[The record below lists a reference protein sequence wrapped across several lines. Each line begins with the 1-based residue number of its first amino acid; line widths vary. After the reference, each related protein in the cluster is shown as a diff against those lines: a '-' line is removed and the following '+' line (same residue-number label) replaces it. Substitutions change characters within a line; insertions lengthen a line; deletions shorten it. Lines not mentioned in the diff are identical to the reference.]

1 MYKSIV
7 NHSKSAEINSLIQ
20 LKGTKKFN
28 YLVCHWGATAKVV
41 SILILFFNL
50 NYLSAQD
57 SIFEN
62 GDDSLFYQN
71 PPLPEITMKAIVR
84 FENKAKVKLKV
95 NNLLVSDIV
104 GYIDN
109 DGNYFNSNI
118 IETDST
124 ILLTNLALNKTYNVV
139 LNHGTPNQFFLTDV
153 NTFSQQGNPI
163 YLSDVFLEKV
173 DLWTSQEE
181 SNPTLPIL
189 YHYLKEMNELDN
201 YEKLYFFQR
210 MYKDS
215 LQVFSS
221 SISEDLYIDHG
232 QLDWTKFGPIETW
245 NPNTTNPCRCNY
257 ALNIATKIN
266 PGYRNFD
273 DKKNEPLD
281 INHGR
286 QYFGNGPDV
295 YSHLDEKGNGPAQ
308 HHKFKLRV
316 SKVGVGEK
324 TSNSGSALNSTNVV
338 NSIGQVSAAYKSQLV
353 FKLVCDRP
361 IYGGALPEAC
371 KCEKKIKIY
380 YRYDAKLMADAR
392 SLSCLLCNEK
402 GAAVTIE
409 DWTLVSVQQGSTF
422 TVLGAGKGE
431 SKAQCNDVGF
441 IGSATNIISTA
452 AVFAATATTAV
463 AAPTP
468 STVTAAATAFTNFMN
483 ANLNVLSPNNQS
495 CGTAGSNPPYNTLV
509 DGSRTLTLKTNEEMI
524 ITMSNTHFIQTK
536 AKRAGE
542 AKAEKISNYYLAAVI
557 PQNTTQNEFDYCCSK
572 KIAAFNLGSFDGA
585 PLNLLQTQDELGFY
599 LGLNGPWYAP
609 YNVRNP
615 RNGGVLIPF
624 EVDMLAGNSGCD
636 MVEVSYRKDNN
647 KPNGN
652 SNLINL
658 KTDNNSFV
666 IQNLSTS
673 KMDENKKTYSVNIY
687 DLTGKVLYS
696 QNNVTENEINKFSET
711 IPYNQILILNITN
724 QYENKSYK
732 FIRQ

>member
-7 NHSKSAEINSLIQ
+7 NHSKSAEINSLTQ
-20 LKGTKKFN
+20 LKWTKKFN

-57 SIFEN
+57 TIFEN
-62 GDDSLFYQN
+62 DDDSLFYQN
-71 PPLPEITMKAIVR
+71 PPLPEIKMKAIVR

-109 DGNYFNSNI
+109 EGNYFNSNI

-139 LNHGTPNQFFLTDV
+139 LNYATPNQFFLTDV

-221 SISEDLYIDHG
+221 SISEDVYIDHG
-232 QLDWTKFGPIETW
+232 QLDWSKFGTPETW
-245 NPNTTNPCRCNY
+245 NPNNINPCRCNY
-257 ALNIATKIN
+257 VLGIKPNII
-266 PGYRNFD
+266 PGHPNVFS
-273 DKKNEPLD
+273 KKVDAQE

-324 TSNSGSALNSTNVV
+324 TSTSGAALNSTNV
-338 NSIGQVSAAYKSQLV
+338 NGVSQSSGAYYSDLS
-353 FKLVCDRP
+353 FRLLCDRP
-361 IYGGALPEAC
+361 FYGGALPESC
-371 KCEKKIKIY
+371 KCEKKIDIY

-402 GAAVTIE
+402 GSAVTIE

-431 SKAQCNDVGF
+431 SKAQCNDVGV

-452 AVFAATATTAV
+452 AVFASTATTAV
-463 AAPTP
+463 ATPTP
-468 STVTAAATAFTNFMN
+468 ANVTAATTAFTNFMN
-483 ANLNVLSPNNQS
+483 ASLNLFSPNNQS
-495 CGTAGSNPPYNTLV
+495 CGTAGSNPPYYSLV
-509 DGSRTLTLKTNEEMI
+509 NGFRTMTLKTNEPLK
-524 ITMSNTHFIQTK
+524 ITMFNTHLFQTK

-572 KIAAFNLGSFDGA
+572 KIAAYNLGSFDGA
-585 PLNLLQTQDELGFY
+585 PLNLLQTQDELGFN
-599 LGLNGPWYAP
+599 LGLYSPWYAP
-609 YNVRNP
+609 YNTRNP
-615 RNGGVLIPF
+615 RKFSGIIVPH
-624 EVDMLAGNSGCD
+624 EVDVLAGNSGCD
-636 MVEVSYRKDNN
+636 MVEVIYRKDNN
-647 KPNGN
+647 NTNQK
-652 SNLINL
+652 SNLITL
-658 KTDNNSFV
+658 KTDNNSFA

-696 QNNVTENEINKFSET
+696 QNNVKENEINKFSET
-711 IPYNQILILNITN
+711 IPYNQILILYITN

>member
-1 MYKSIV
+1 MYKSII
-7 NHSKSAEINSLIQ
+7 NHPKSAEFVFLTLQ
-20 LKGTKKFN
+20 KWTKKIN
-28 YLVCHWGATAKVV
+28 YYFSYCGATAKVA
-41 SILILFFNL
+41 SLLILLL
-50 NYLSAQD
+50 NSNFLFSQET
-57 SIFEN
+57 IFEN
-62 GDDSLFYQN
+62 DDDSLFYQN
-71 PPLPEITMKAIVR
+71 PPLPEIKMKAIVR
-84 FENKAKVKLKV
+84 FENKAKVKLKL

-104 GYIDN
+104 GYVDN
-109 DGNYFNSNI
+109 EGNYFNSNI

-124 ILLTNLALNKTYNVV
+124 ILLTNLAINKIYNVV
-139 LNHGTPNQFFLTDV
+139 LNYGSPNQFFLTDV

-189 YHYLKEMNELDN
+189 FHFLKEMPELDT

-215 LQVFSS
+215 FQVFSS
-221 SISEDLYIDHG
+221 SISEDVYIEHG
-232 QLDWTKFGPIETW
+232 QIDWTKFGTPESW
-245 NPNTTNPCRCNY
+245 NPNNINPCRCNY
-257 ALNIATKIN
+257 ALKISPNVSPGFPNKAGKNIL
-266 PGYRNFD
+266 PEEF
-273 DKKNEPLD
+273 
-281 INHGR
+281 NHGR

-316 SKVGVGEK
+316 SKVGIGEK
-324 TSNSGSALNSTNVV
+324 TSTSGSALNSTNV
-338 NSIGQVSAAYKSQLV
+338 NGLSQSSGAYFSDLS
-353 FKLVCDRP
+353 FRLVCDRP
-361 IYGGALPEAC
+361 IYGGALPESC
-371 KCEKKIKIY
+371 KCEKKIDIY

-392 SLSCLLCNEK
+392 SLSCVLCNEK

-409 DWTLVSVQQGSTF
+409 DWTLVSVLQGSTF

-468 STVTAAATAFTNFMN
+468 ANVTAATTAFTNFMT
-483 ANLNVLSPNNQS
+483 ANLNLFSPNNQS
-495 CGTAGSNPPYNTLV
+495 CGTAGSNPPYYSLV
-509 DGSRTLTLKTNEEMI
+509 NGFRTMTLKTNEPMK
-524 ITMSNTHFIQTK
+524 ITMFNTHLFQTK

-542 AKAEKISNYYLAAVI
+542 AKAEKISNYYLAAII

-572 KIAAFNLGSFDGA
+572 KIAAYNLGSFDGA
-585 PLNLLQTQDELGFY
+585 PLNLLKNQDELGY
-599 LGLNGPWYAP
+599 NLGLYSPWYAP
-609 YNVRNP
+609 YNISNP
-615 RNGGVLIPF
+615 RKFSGIIVPHEIDILS
-624 EVDMLAGNSGCD
+624 GNSGCD

-652 SNLINL
+652 SNLINI

-673 KMDENKKTYSVNIY
+673 KIEENKKKYSVNIY

-696 QNNVTENEINKFSET
+696 QNNVLENELNKFSES
-711 IPYNQILILNITN
+711 IPYNQVLILNITN